1 MSETILRIENLS
13 KNFVSGR
20 HKVRALRG
28 VNLEVKQGEF
38 ISIRGPS
45 GSGKTTL
52 LTMLGCLDTP
62 TEGKLML
69 DGEEVSSLPESA
81 LCAIRRHKIGFVF
94 QTFNLLPYLS
104 ALENVELPMETV
116 EPSPEKRRE
125 KATELLGS
133 VGLRR
138 RMSHRPNKLSA
149 GEQQRVAIAR
159 ALANDPSII
168 LADEPT
174 GNLDTRTKQGIMG
187 LLSRLNAER
196 GATIIMVTHDP
207 AVCNSTDRILWL
219 SDGRILKKE
228 KKGFNLIR
236 KKLMCPRCH
245 CDIRPEFDECPG
257 CKAKLEPAR
266 GPESQSSKSRPS
278 RA

>member
-1 MSETILRIENLS
+1 MNETILKIENLS
-13 KNFVSGR
+13 KTFVSGR
-20 HKVRALRG
+20 HKVRALKG
-28 VNLEVKQGEF
+28 VDLEVARGEF

-62 TEGKLML
+62 TEGKMML
-69 DGEEVSSLPESA
+69 DGEDVTSLAESG
-81 LCAIRRHKIGFVF
+81 LCAIRRRKIGFVF

-104 ALENVELPMETV
+104 ALENVELPMETM
-116 EPSPEKRRE
+116 EPSAEKRRK
-125 KATELLGS
+125 KAAELLGS

-138 RMSHRPNKLSA
+138 RMAHRPNKLSA

-159 ALANDPSII
+159 SLANDPSII

-196 GATIIMVTHDP
+196 GTTIIMVTHDP

-228 KKGFNLIR
+228 RKGFNLIR

-245 CDIRPEFDECPG
+245 GDIRPELELCPQ
-257 CKAKLEPAR
+257 CKAKLEPDKGRKQA
-266 GPESQSSKSRPS
+266 G
-278 RA
+278 

>member
-1 MSETILRIENLS
+1 MSETILKIENLS
-13 KNFVSGR
+13 KSFESGK

-28 VNLEVKQGEF
+28 VNLEVARGEF

-62 TEGKLML
+62 TEGKLLL
-69 DGEEVSSLPESA
+69 DGEDISSLPESS
-81 LCAIRRHKIGFVF
+81 LCAIRRRKIGFVF

-104 ALENVELPMETV
+104 ALENVELPMETM

-125 KATELLGS
+125 KAAELLGS

-196 GATIIMVTHDP
+196 GTTIIMVTHDA

-245 CDIRPEFDECPG
+245 CDIRPQFDECPE
-257 CKAKLEPAR
+257 CKAKLTP
-266 GPESQSSKSRPS
+266 GSRPKEQAQQK
-278 RA
+278 RPAA

>member
-1 MSETILRIENLS
+1 MNETILKAENLS
-13 KNFVSGR
+13 KRFESGR
-20 HKVRALRG
+20 HNVRALRG
-28 VNLEVKQGEF
+28 VNMEVKRGEF

-52 LTMLGCLDTP
+52 LTMIGCLDTP
-62 TEGKLML
+62 TEGKLLL
-69 DGEEVSSLPESA
+69 DSQDVSSLPESG
-81 LCAIRRHKIGFVF
+81 LCDIRRRKIGFVF

-104 ALENVELPMETV
+104 ALENVELPMETM
-116 EPSPEKRRE
+116 EPSPEKRRK
-125 KATELLGS
+125 KAMELLGS
-133 VGLRR
+133 VGLRK

-187 LLSRLNAER
+187 LLGRLNAER
-196 GATIIMVTHDP
+196 GTTIIMVTHDP

-228 KKGFNLIR
+228 RKGFNLIR

-245 CDIRPEFDECPG
+245 GDITPDLEQCPG
-257 CKAKLEPAR
+257 CKAKLEPAG
-266 GPESQSSKSRPS
+266 GPYSRSAKKS
-278 RA
+278 

>member
-1 MSETILRIENLS
+1 MSETILRTENLS
-13 KNFVSGR
+13 KRFKAGK
-20 HKVRALRG
+20 HKVRALKE
-28 VNLEVKQGEF
+28 VNMEVQRGEF

-52 LTMLGCLDTP
+52 LTMLGCIDTP
-62 TEGKLML
+62 TEGKMML
-69 DGEEVSSLPESA
+69 DGEDVTSLPESG
-81 LCAIRRHKIGFVF
+81 LCDIRRRKIGFVF

-125 KATELLGS
+125 KAMELLKM
-133 VGLRR
+133 VGLRK
-138 RMSHRPNKLSA
+138 RMNHRPNKLSA

-174 GNLDTRTKQGIMG
+174 GNLDTRTKQEIMS

-196 GATIIMVTHDP
+196 GTTIIVVTHDP
-207 AVCNSTDRILWL
+207 AICNHTDRILCIT
-219 SDGRILKKE
+219 DGRLLKKE
-228 KKGFNLIR
+228 KKGQNLVR

-245 CDIRPEFDECPG
+245 ADIRPYFEQCPQ
-257 CKAKLEPAR
+257 CQVKLSP
-266 GPESQSSKSRPS
+266 GSRPKEQAQEKKS
-278 RA
+278 AAA